1 VLEEEEYA
9 NITDGAK
16 DTITL
21 EAENGSRA
29 PGSPGSSAS
38 TTFCSKPAGAP
49 GIFTS
54 SAASCPR
61 TQRGTETGSGDTS
74 KSL

>member
-21 EAENGSRA
+21 EAENVYQG
-29 PGSPGSSAS
+29 
-38 TTFCSKPAGAP
+38 
-49 GIFTS
+49 
-54 SAASCPR
+54 
-61 TQRGTETGSGDTS
+61 
-74 KSL
+74 